1 MVPNERNNLKSLGVT
16 SVPVRVRLPAP
27 IKKHPVRGASLLI
40 LIRLRTR
47 TDLNAT
53 VQWTVAHARLDGHD
67 TLIFARGEN
76 ANRVRLPAPYR
87 VFITDLTVV
96 DTRFFVFSLGRV
108 MCRQKSAHFFAY
120 YHSRNNNLGIGKY
133 KKSLLV
139 VEMISK
145 GVYTEL

>member
-1 MVPNERNNLKSLGVT
+1 MFLLIPIRKLDSKSTAGD
-16 SVPVRVRLPAP
+16 SVPVRVR
-27 IKKHPVRGASLLI
+27 S
-40 LIRLRTR
+40 
-47 TDLNAT
+47 
-53 VQWTVAHARLDGHD
+53 
-67 TLIFARGEN
+67 
-76 ANRVRLPAPYR
+76 PAPYR